1 MQYKG
6 NFHDG
11 STEEGKRFV
20 EELWFIF
27 CFIYKQEMR
36 FIQLYMQIH
45 WSLIVCYDILHNV
58 VLLNVGGSYFRWLL
72 FFRRFNGK
80 ERYLKD
86 VHVHIW

>member
-36 FIQLYMQIH
+36 FYSALYANLLIID
-45 WSLIVCYDILHNV
+45 SLLRHFTQCGLH
-58 VLLNVGGSYFRWLL
+58 
-72 FFRRFNGK
+72 
-80 ERYLKD
+80 
-86 VHVHIW
+86 